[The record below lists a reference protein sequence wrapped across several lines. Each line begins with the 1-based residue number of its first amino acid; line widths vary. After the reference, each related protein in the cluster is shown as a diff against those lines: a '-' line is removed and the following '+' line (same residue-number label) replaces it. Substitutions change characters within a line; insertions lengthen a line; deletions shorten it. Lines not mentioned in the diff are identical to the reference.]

1 MKRNENGRRK
11 RWTGV
16 MFALATLLV
25 ALAVPAQAAERV
37 EEIVLE
43 RGSVPL
49 QLEVKNLAG
58 SMQVRG
64 WDGNTRIRVTFHAE
78 DSGGLTAEEI
88 LQLVGAEARM
98 VGNRLVVS
106 TTLPLESFQRYAY
119 PVQSTD
125 SDSDPGYFN
134 LARTS
139 GFSEAR
145 FGGEKVEIYGTPQ
158 FDALTVWADYKIIV
172 PEGSQVSLKN
182 MAGTLRAEN
191 MQGNILLDGSRGLDQ
206 PDEAFA
212 KVLHVTA
219 ARHALRTTPD
229 SGTAMDN
236 QPPRSLAGVFLCDN
250 LGCTQQ
256 LSRESKS
263 EVHRRIFGVH
273 TETTPGVHP

>member
-1 MKRNENGRRK
+1 MKRNENGRRR
-11 RWTGV
+11 RWAGV
-16 MFALATLLV
+16 LFALATLLV

-43 RGSVPL
+43 RGPAPL

-58 SMQVRG
+58 SMEVRG

-88 LQLVGAEARM
+88 LQLVGAEAKM

-125 SDSDPGYFN
+125 SDSGPGYFN
-134 LARTS
+134 LARTR

-145 FGGEKVEIYGTPQ
+145 FDGEKVEIYGTPQ

-191 MQGNILLDGSRGLDQ
+191 MQGNILLDGSRGLGQ
-206 PDEAFA
+206 PDETFA
-212 KVLHVTA
+212 KVLHVT
-219 ARHALRTTPD
+219 P
-229 SGTAMDN
+229 
-236 QPPRSLAGVFLCDN
+236 
-250 LGCTQQ
+250 
-256 LSRESKS
+256 
-263 EVHRRIFGVH
+263 
-273 TETTPGVHP
+273 